1 MVSQVWFQNR
11 RAKYRKQEKQLAKS
25 LSPVIPSCNSMM
37 RNILPCNITGL
48 SCLSCTPQHGC
59 QQHAA
64 VPANERFVSG
74 GHGRNGVFTHVQHVR
89 SSCLQHGGHDG
100 DDATSAAV
108 PDGIR
113 LQLGDPRRRLV
124 QQKPDSSPHE
134 QHSPRPAGQPDLA
147 VPDSGVAG
155 GVTPGPGKPLE
166 DAPSSA
172 RRLPDRLKWPVG
184 RTFVLCALCEESA
197 CRCAGVQVRQV
208 LGCYTHCFSHG
219 GQVTKDCWTANKV
232 RRTDLLDD
240 LPSSSVDDL
249 QGAD

>member
-1 MVSQVWFQNR
+1 M
-11 RAKYRKQEKQLAKS
+11 LAITS
-25 LSPVIPSCNSMM
+25 S
-37 RNILPCNITGL
+37 NIALCV
-48 SCLSCTPQHGC
+48 
-59 QQHAA
+59 A
-64 VPANERFVSG
+64 
-74 GHGRNGVFTHVQHVR
+74 
-89 SSCLQHGGHDG
+89 
-100 DDATSAAV
+100 
-108 PDGIR
+108 
-113 LQLGDPRRRLV
+113 GDPRRRLV

-155 GVTPGPGKPLE
+155 GVTPGPGKPLD

-184 RTFVLCALCEESA
+184 RT
-197 CRCAGVQVRQV
+197 CRTVCTVRSLPAGVQVRQV
-208 LGCYTHCFSHG
+208 RQVLGCDTHCFSHG
-219 GQVTKDCWTANKV
+219 GQVTKDCWTVNKV